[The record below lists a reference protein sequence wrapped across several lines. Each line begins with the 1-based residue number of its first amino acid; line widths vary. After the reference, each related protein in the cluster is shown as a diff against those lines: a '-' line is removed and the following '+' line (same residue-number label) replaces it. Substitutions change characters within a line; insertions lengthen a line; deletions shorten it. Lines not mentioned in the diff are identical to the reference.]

1 MIRHIAKGALAL
13 MLFGSVTLLGTPTF
27 AVEPDVDSSAGP
39 ELPAPRTADPDF
51 QQDDQAGAVID
62 PETEG
67 ANPSIAPDVPSG
79 PINE

>member
-13 MLFGSVTLLGTPTF
+13 TLFGTVALLGTPTF

-67 ANPSIAPDVPSG
+67 ANPSIAPDVP
-79 PINE
+79 IDE